1 VINLALYYYALLCK
15 NLGKKVRAFS
25 YTEDMSRKYEILL
38 SLPGKVSGSQFEI
51 MKVLEKGEMEIEK
64 IREKLGKSL
73 STVSKQISELEEKGY
88 VICSQT
94 KPKKCKLTQLG
105 ELLLKNK
112 RNWVILLLS
121 FFFITFYPLDLD
133 LK

>member
-1 VINLALYYYALLCK
+1 MNK
-15 NLGKKVRAFS
+15 
-25 YTEDMSRKYEILL
+25 KYEILL

-88 VICSQT
+88 VIRSQT
-94 KPKKCKLTQLG
+94 KPK
-105 ELLLKNK
+105 NV
-112 RNWVILLLS
+112 N
-121 FFFITFYPLDLD
+121 
-133 LK
+133 